1 MFKPILI
8 LLLDRIFADGQN
20 QTMTFFQHLT
30 LELTPLFNVT
40 YNDTILAKSLQGNPA
55 MLRNINP
62 YGCWCNFD
70 NMPNF
75 LGGDPVDE
83 IDRACKI
90 LQESYRCVQIDDE
103 NELQKCDIY
112 TTKYIPSTSFYSTF
126 GASPEQVIDNIS
138 ADCSRENGASGCAYN
153 LCTIEG
159 FFLTEMLS
167 LLTSS
172 GKWNHKHKHT
182 SPFWPEIKDQY
193 CAPEFRDIT
202 EDSVLDVEQTG
213 RFDFN
218 AESSF
223 GLFDDFEKDPYE
235 EEINKSIAAIEGEV
249 YEVEEEV
256 TIEIQAGGSNGGAK
270 DASLDIASPRPLTAI
285 KSVAKK
291 KRPNTSV
298 KKDLELLAIKV
309 ISKDECCGTYPLRLP
324 FNQGL
329 TEDNQIPLKG
339 CCNNQHIFNTATKE
353 CCYGELTSVGSC

>member
-1 MFKPILI
+1 
-8 LLLDRIFADGQN
+8 
-20 QTMTFFQHLT
+20 MTFFQHLT
-30 LELTPLFNVT
+30 LELTPFFNVT

-62 YGCWCNFD
+62 YGCWCNFN

-90 LQESYRCVQIDDE
+90 LQESYRCVKIDDE
-103 NELQKCDIY
+103 NELQECDIY

-126 GASPEQVIDNIS
+126 GASSEQIIDNIS
-138 ADCSRENGASGCAYN
+138 ADCSRKNGASGCAYN

-159 FFLTEMLS
+159 YFLTEMLS

-182 SPFWPEIKDQY
+182 SPFWSEIKEQK
-193 CAPEFRDIT
+193 CAVDIEIDT
-202 EDSVLDVEQTG
+202 EYEHLDLEQTG
-213 RFDFN
+213 RFDFKG
-218 AESSF
+218 ESNF
-223 GLFDDFEKDPYE
+223 GMFDDFEKDPYE
-235 EEINKSIAAIEGEV
+235 EEISKSIAAIEGEITD
-249 YEVEEEV
+249 VEEELL
-256 TIEIQAGGSNGGAK
+256 IEIQPGGTSKK
-270 DASLDIASPRPLTAI
+270 DQNEASLNIASQRPLSAI
-285 KSVAKK
+285 KSVTKK
-291 KRPNTSV
+291 KQPNSSI
-298 KKDLELLAIKV
+298 KKDLKLLDIKV

-339 CCNNQHIFNTATKE
+339 CCNNRQIFNTATKE

>member
-8 LLLDRIFADGQN
+8 LLLNGIFADGQN

-30 LELTPLFNVT
+30 LELTPFFNVT

-126 GASPEQVIDNIS
+126 GASPEQIIDNIS
-138 ADCSRENGASGCAYN
+138 ADCSRKNGASGCAYN

-182 SPFWPEIKDQY
+182 SPFWSENKEQN
-193 CAPEFRDIT
+193 CASDVRNIVD
-202 EDSVLDVEQTG
+202 EDYPEQTG
-213 RFDFN
+213 RFDFDG
-218 AESSF
+218 ESNF
-223 GLFDDFEKDPYE
+223 GLFDDFDKDPYE
-235 EEINKSIAAIEGEV
+235 EEINKSIAAIEADPT
-249 YEVEEEV
+249 EVEEEL
-256 TIEIQAGGSNGGAK
+256 TIEIQAGGSNDGEPKEAIN
-270 DASLDIASPRPLTAI
+270 IASQRPLTAI
-285 KSVAKK
+285 KSVTKK

-298 KKDLELLAIKV
+298 KKDLELLDIKV

-329 TEDNQIPLKG
+329 TEDNQIPIKG
-339 CCNNQHIFNTATKE
+339 CCNNRHIFNTATKE